1 MAPLC
6 TCFDDLDV
14 SLAGVQLVSLD
25 WISFCCNYCS
35 CLLPDGFI
43 EVLNF

>member
-14 SLAGVQLVSLD
+14 SLAGAAGLLGLD
-25 WISFCCNYCS
+25 LI
-35 CLLPDGFI
+35 LL
-43 EVLNF
+43 